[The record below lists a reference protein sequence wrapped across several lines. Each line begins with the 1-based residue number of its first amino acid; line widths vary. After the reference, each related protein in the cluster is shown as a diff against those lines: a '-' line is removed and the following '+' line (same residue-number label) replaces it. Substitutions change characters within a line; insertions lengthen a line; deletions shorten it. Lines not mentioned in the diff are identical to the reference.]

1 MNNIKLDNRHLL
13 WLLMEFPIHRYLLAN
28 TKGRLN
34 GMEKAE
40 KHLALSAIYV
50 AAKKKCSI
58 DKAKSYDEWM
68 IVHDATQKLTGCL
81 DTEIGFPIDE
91 TDDID
96 YDKFS
101 HKFFDKFIALAEEA
115 YNNA

>member
-50 AAKKKCSI
+50 AAKKNAVLIK
-58 DKAKSYDEWM
+58 
-68 IVHDATQKLTGCL
+68 QKVMMNG
-81 DTEIGFPIDE
+81 
-91 TDDID
+91 
-96 YDKFS
+96 
-101 HKFFDKFIALAEEA
+101 
-115 YNNA
+115 